1 MLMIKRWA
9 FSLVS
14 FFYSLKDENLRW
26 QVTNQEQLL
35 KLKHERALAEK
46 ELEIELKNKSVL
58 LAHEISLL
66 ETKNEAELIILKTQ
80 CKQDIKDYKQYLSSL
95 DQLKQSIQLSYVHL
109 PVAVAFTIH
118 HHAKQLLNKMW
129 DADDIEIKLHFEM
142 QLLQFMTTVHEDA
155 RLNLEETSEEKLPQ
169 RTLNLIQ
176 SLTVNDH

>member
-14 FFYSLKDENLRW
+14 FFYSLKDEKLRW

-58 LAHEISLL
+58 LAHEVSLL